1 LADRPLCASMR
12 KPSWPGVVNSCLS
25 CVVLRTAG
33 CAFVVQADF
42 LAPAPAA
49 GAAVLRE
56 RASAAATVQA
66 TQKQVDYR

>member
-1 LADRPLCASMR
+1 LADKPLCASMR
-12 KPSWPGVVNSCLS
+12 NPSCPGVVNSCLS

-42 LAPAPAA
+42 LAPVPAA
-49 GAAVLRE
+49 GADVLRE

-66 TQKQVDYR
+66 TQTQVGSR